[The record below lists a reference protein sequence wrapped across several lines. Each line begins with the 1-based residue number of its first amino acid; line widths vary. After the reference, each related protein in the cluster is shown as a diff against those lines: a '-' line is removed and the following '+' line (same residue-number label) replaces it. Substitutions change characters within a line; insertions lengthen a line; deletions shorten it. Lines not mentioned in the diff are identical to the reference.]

1 MRKLS
6 EKQASSRD
14 REIYKFCLFLLAC
27 AFFLAGCNELKTP
40 QAEPFYA
47 EKVEPPPKKEFRWSN
62 GKMPKSF
69 DPALAAASP
78 EADFARALF
87 EGLTD
92 IDSKT
97 LQPVPAVAVKWTNS
111 GDFKTWT
118 FTLRR
123 DAKWSNGEPVTASN
137 FVASWKRLVELGDK
151 IPQRALF
158 QNIVGMDT
166 ENVVPVFANEEI
178 DILSKNN
185 LPNAFLGGKEQS
197 NSNTNG
203 NSAKNQKSTKKAS
216 EKTISEN
223 DNKDIFGV
231 EAVND
236 FTLKVTLVNAD
247 KDFPSLVA
255 HPIFRPVY
263 GDGKEFETGSLQAD
277 VVTNGAFRIA
287 SIDAQEGVSLD
298 RADFYWNRSAVEL
311 ETVKFVPTDGAENA
325 LAAYRAGEL
334 DAVTNAD
341 FKPLALKLL
350 EPYNDF
356 RRTTHS
362 ALNFY
367 QFNESKPQFK
377 DARVRK
383 ALAMAIERERL
394 TQDEMDGASHP
405 AFGFSPFSE
414 GEKISQSAEEAQ
426 KLIAEAGFPGGTGF
440 PKITLLINRNDTQRR
455 IARLVKEMWQKTLN
469 IETEIIIKD
478 QTEFESA
485 FQNGEYDLIR
495 RGVVLPT
502 TDEAAN
508 LLTMFPPT
516 PAATQETKTENDE
529 TVAANS
535 QLLSDKTAES
545 KLDFSESEDK
555 NASVAEN
562 GQTDSAVLTEKQAL
576 EILPAIP
583 LYFPTSYSLV
593 KPYVSGFETNA
604 LDAPSLKDVKID
616 HDWQPSKGK
625 FLSKDRN

>member
-1 MRKLS
+1 MRKQR
-6 EKQASSRD
+6 EKQIQTRGSQ
-14 REIYKFCLFLLAC
+14 IFTFCLLALAC

-40 QAEPFYA
+40 QSEPFYA

-62 GKMPKSF
+62 GRMPKSF

-78 EADFARALF
+78 EADFARALY

-97 LQPVPAVAVKWTNS
+97 LQAVPAVAAKWTNS
-111 GDFKTWT
+111 EDFKTWT
-118 FTLRR
+118 FNLRR
-123 DAKWSNGEPVTASN
+123 DAKWSNGASVTARD
-137 FVASWKRLVELGDK
+137 FVASWKRLVELGDRV
-151 IPQRALF
+151 PQRALF

-178 DILSKNN
+178 DVPSKNN
-185 LPNAFLGGKEQS
+185 PPNAFLGGKEQS
-197 NSNTNG
+197 NSNTNS
-203 NSAKNQKSTKKAS
+203 NTSKNQKTAKKAR
-216 EKTISEN
+216 EKTIPVSDE
-223 DNKDIFGV
+223 KDIFGV

-236 FTLKVTLVNAD
+236 YTLKVTLVNAD

-263 GDGKEFETGSLQAD
+263 GDGREFETNNLNANLI
-277 VVTNGAFRIA
+277 TNGAFRVA
-287 SIDAQEGVSLD
+287 SIEAQGIALD
-298 RADFYWNRSAVEL
+298 RADSYWNRADVDL
-311 ETVKFVPTDGAENA
+311 ETVKFVPTDSAENA
-325 LAAYRAGEL
+325 LAAYRAGEI

-394 TQDEMDGASHP
+394 TRDEMDGASHP

-414 GEKISQSAEEAQ
+414 EEKISQNAEDAQ
-426 KLIAEAGFPGGTGF
+426 KLLAEAGFPGGAGF
-440 PKITLLINRNDTQRR
+440 PKISLLINRNDTQRR
-455 IARLVKEMWQKTLN
+455 IARVVKEMWQKTLN
-469 IETEIIIKD
+469 IETEIVIKD
-478 QTEFESA
+478 QAEFESA

-508 LLTMFPPT
+508 LLTMFPPV
-516 PAATQETKTENDE
+516 PAANQVKADESTDSVSANTQILND
-529 TVAANS
+529 
-535 QLLSDKTAES
+535 KIAES
-545 KLDFSESEDK
+545 KLDFGDNENK
-555 NASVAEN
+555 NNAVAEIRQSD
-562 GQTDSAVLTEKQAL
+562 GAVLTEKQAL
-576 EILPAIP
+576 ERLPAIP

-616 HDWQPSKGK
+616 HDWQPAKGK
-625 FLSKDRN
+625 FLSKEQR